1 MGLNPSPRQP
11 TNTRRWPRF
20 QVHLP
25 VLIAAET
32 ADSQIA
38 IPGMVSAL
46 SRAGMEVYGGVPLR
60 PGDLMEVEFKTSGG
74 LRVSGI
80 VRNRSGYCF
89 GIEFLRAMVSELET
103 ESVLEV
109 RSEAPDWAGFD
120 IAELG
125 SGLFSPEQ
133 PEVAEVDEALA
144 ALFIER
150 HQSYL
155 RATQKEIENLRKT
168 ALQIRHMRQAME
180 RLLEKR
186 AAEALANPHWEV
198 LGKGKDDWPKT

>member
-1 MGLNPSPRQP
+1 
-11 TNTRRWPRF
+11 
-20 QVHLP
+20 

-74 LRVSGI
+74 VRVTGI

-89 GIEFLRAMVSELET
+89 GLEFLRAMVSDLDPENILAT
-103 ESVLEV
+103 ES
-109 RSEAPDWAGFD
+109 SEELLSHWAGLD
-120 IAELG
+120 IGELG
-125 SGLFSPEQ
+125 NGLFSPGQ
-133 PEVAEVDEALA
+133 MEVASADEALA

-155 RATQKEIENLRKT
+155 RATQKEIDHLRRS
-168 ALQIRHMRQAME
+168 ALQIRHMREAMQ

-186 AAEALANPHWEV
+186 ASEF
-198 LGKGKDDWPKT
+198 

>member
-1 MGLNPSPRQP
+1 MMGSTPRPRQSA
-11 TNTRRWPRF
+11 NTRRWPRF

-60 PGDLMEVEFKTSGG
+60 PGDLMEVEFKASSSV
-74 LRVSGI
+74 RVTGI

-89 GIEFLRAMVSELET
+89 GLEFLRAMVSDLDPNHILAQEFSSET
-103 ESVLEV
+103 QM
-109 RSEAPDWAGFD
+109 PDWAGLD
-120 IAELG
+120 ITELG
-125 SGLFSPEQ
+125 NGLLGPEHM
-133 PEVAEVDEALA
+133 EVASADEALA

-155 RATQKEIENLRKT
+155 RATQKEIDRLRRS
-168 ALQIRHMRQAME
+168 ALQIRQMRQAME

-186 AAEALANPHWEV
+186 ASEF
-198 LGKGKDDWPKT
+198 

>member
-1 MGLNPSPRQP
+1 MGSNPSPRQVI
-11 TNTRRWPRF
+11 NTRRWPRF

-60 PGDLMEVEFKTSGG
+60 PGDLMQVEFKTSGG
-74 LRVSGI
+74 VRVTGI

-89 GIEFLRAMVSELET
+89 GLEFLRAMASNIDPENILEFSSEDALT
-103 ESVLEV
+103 PWTGL
-109 RSEAPDWAGFD
+109 D
-120 IAELG
+120 IAGLG
-125 SGLFSPEQ
+125 SGLFGPEQ
-133 PEVAEVDEALA
+133 AEAASADEALA

-155 RATQKEIENLRKT
+155 RATQKEIDRLRRS
-168 ALQIRHMRQAME
+168 ALQIRHMREAMQ

-186 AAEALANPHWEV
+186 VSEF
-198 LGKGKDDWPKT
+198 

>member
-1 MGLNPSPRQP
+1 MGSNPSPRQVI
-11 TNTRRWPRF
+11 NTRRWPRF

-74 LRVSGI
+74 VRVTGI

-89 GIEFLRAMVSELET
+89 GLEFLRAMVSDFDPENVLAT
-103 ESVLEV
+103 ESS
-109 RSEAPDWAGFD
+109 SEESLPPWAGLD
-120 IAELG
+120 IGELG

-133 PEVAEVDEALA
+133 VEVASADEALA

-155 RATQKEIENLRKT
+155 RATQKEIDRLRRS
-168 ALQIRHMRQAME
+168 AQQIRHMRQAME

-186 AAEALANPHWEV
+186 ASEM
-198 LGKGKDDWPKT
+198 

>member
-1 MGLNPSPRQP
+1 MTGLIPSPRQP
-11 TNTRRWPRF
+11 RNTRRWPRF

-46 SRAGMEVYGGVPLR
+46 SRAGMEVYGGVPLN
-60 PGDLMEVEFKTSGG
+60 PGDLMEVEFRTSGG
-74 LRVSGI
+74 VRVSGI

-89 GIEFLRAMVSELET
+89 GLEFLRAMVSEIPEDVLAT
-103 ESVLEV
+103 EFSAE
-109 RSEAPDWAGFD
+109 SAIPEWMHND

-125 SGLFSPEQ
+125 NGLLTPAKMELAS
-133 PEVAEVDEALA
+133 ADESLA

-155 RATQKEIENLRKT
+155 RATQKEIDRLRRT
-168 ALQIRHMRQAME
+168 VQQIRQMRQAME
-180 RLLEKR
+180 RLIEKR
-186 AAEALANPHWEV
+186 AREL
-198 LGKGKDDWPKT
+198 